1 MKSDLDALMLA
12 NNIDIL
18 LVNGPAVHNPAMMYL
33 TGGGHITN
41 AELIKKRGEQPVLFC
56 GMMERD
62 EAAKTGLKVRLY
74 SDYPLADRLKEANG
88 DAEVADALRL
98 FKQFTDLGITRGRV
112 AIYGVVEAGPL
123 FANLQRVAR
132 MLPDLEFTGFV
143 YDPIFNGAMMTKE
156 PDEIERI
163 RKVGKITTEVVGRVA
178 DYLTGQRVKDEVL
191 VKPDG
196 QPVTVGD
203 VKSLIDL
210 WLAELGA
217 SNPEATIFAIGR
229 DAGVPHSAGTPT
241 DLMRLGQS
249 IVFDI
254 FPCEAGGG
262 YFYDFT
268 RTWSLG
274 YATDELL
281 SLYEQVHRV
290 YKDLAAGLKLG
301 QDFSEA
307 QHRTNDLFE
316 AMGHPTS
323 RSQPATSEGYIH
335 SIGHGI
341 GLKVHEM
348 PFSGLTAGPADKL
361 VPGTVFTLEPGLYY
375 PSRNMGV
382 RIEDSYAT
390 HPNGTFEVLVDYP
403 YDLVLPVRK

>member
-18 LVNGPAVHNPAMMYL
+18 LVSGPAVHNPAMVYL
-33 TGGGHITN
+33 TGSGHITN

-62 EAAKTGLKVRLY
+62 EAAKTGLPLRLY
-74 SDYPLADRLKEANG
+74 SDYPLADRLKEAKG
-88 DAEVADALRL
+88 DAELAEALRL

-123 FANLQRVAR
+123 FANLQRVAK

-143 YDPIFNGAMMTKE
+143 YDPIFNGAMMIKE
-156 PDEIERI
+156 PAEIERI

-203 VKSLIDL
+203 VKSHIDL

-229 DAGVPHSAGTPT
+229 DAGVPHSAGTPS
-241 DLMRLGQS
+241 DVMRLGQS

-254 FPCEAGGG
+254 FPCETGGG

-274 YATDELL
+274 YATDEVLH
-281 SLYEQVHRV
+281 LYEQVYRV
-290 YKDLAAGLKLG
+290 YQNLAAGLKFG
-301 QDFSEA
+301 QDFIEV

-316 AMGHPTS
+316 AMGHPTT
-323 RSQPATSEGYIH
+323 RSQPSTDEGYIH
-335 SIGHGI
+335 SIGHGV

-348 PFSGLTAGPADKL
+348 PFSGLAAGPMDKL
-361 VPGTVFTLEPGLYY
+361 VAGTVFTLEPGLYY

-382 RIEDSYAT
+382 RIEDTYVTRPDGS
-390 HPNGTFEVLVDYP
+390 FEVLVDYP

>member
-33 TGGGHITN
+33 TGGGHITH

-62 EAAKTGLKVRLY
+62 EAARTGLPVRLY

-156 PDEIERI
+156 ADEIERI
-163 RKVGKITTEVVGRVA
+163 RRVGKITTEVVGRVA

-229 DAGVPHSAGTPT
+229 DSGVPHSAGTPS
-241 DLMRLGQS
+241 DFMRLGQS

-268 RTWSLG
+268 DAS
-274 YATDELL
+274 
-281 SLYEQVHRV
+281 
-290 YKDLAAGLKLG
+290 
-301 QDFSEA
+301 
-307 QHRTNDLFE
+307 
-316 AMGHPTS
+316 
-323 RSQPATSEGYIH
+323 
-335 SIGHGI
+335 
-341 GLKVHEM
+341 
-348 PFSGLTAGPADKL
+348 
-361 VPGTVFTLEPGLYY
+361 VPRG
-375 PSRNMGV
+375 SV
-382 RIEDSYAT
+382 R
-390 HPNGTFEVLVDYP
+390 
-403 YDLVLPVRK
+403 

>member
-62 EAAKTGLKVRLY
+62 EAARTGLPVRLY

-88 DAEVADALRL
+88 DAEVADSLRL

-123 FANLQRVAR
+123 FANLQRVSR

-156 PDEIERI
+156 ADEIERI
-163 RKVGKITTEVVGRVA
+163 RKVGKITTRVVGRVA
-178 DYLTGQRVKDEVL
+178 DYLTGQRVKDDVL

-196 QPVTVGD
+196 QPVTIGD

-281 SLYEQVHRV
+281 SLYDQVHRV

-301 QDFSEA
+301 QDFIEV

-323 RSQPATSEGYIH
+323 RSQPTASEGYIH
-335 SIGHGI
+335 SIGHGV
-341 GLKVHEM
+341 GLKIHEM
-348 PFSGLTAGPADKL
+348 PFSGLAAGPADKL

-382 RIEDSYAT
+382 RIEDTYAT
-390 HPNGTFEVLVDYP
+390 HPDGSFEALVEYP